1 MPSAALELKTWAEWR
16 AFVFVKVNVVAKR
29 LYQTSAYSTEKSILK
44 TGVEHKKVC
53 QTALQVEIR
62 IRIHAA
68 QKAACCELLLPQFF
82 PPRPRPCPLLRA
94 RAGIQDVWPRWL
106 GRWIA
111 SFVQP
116 MLRSWWSGAVRLHLQ
131 AKNHSRFLAEDP
143 ATMTCRTLGPSW
155 S

>member
-1 MPSAALELKTWAEWR
+1 MPSAALELTTWAEWR

-94 RAGIQDVWPRWL
+94 RAGIQIPVASTLKTCGRGGSEGGLPASCSRCCAHGGVVLSGCIFRRRTTPASLQKVLPR
-106 GRWIA
+106 
-111 SFVQP
+111 
-116 MLRSWWSGAVRLHLQ
+116 
-131 AKNHSRFLAEDP
+131 
-143 ATMTCRTLGPSW
+143 
-155 S
+155 